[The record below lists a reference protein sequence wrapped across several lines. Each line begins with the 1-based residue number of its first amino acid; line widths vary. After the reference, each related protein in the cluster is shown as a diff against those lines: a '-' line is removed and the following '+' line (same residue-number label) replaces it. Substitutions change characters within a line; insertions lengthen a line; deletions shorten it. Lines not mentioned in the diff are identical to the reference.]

1 MTPSDPEDADG
12 VELVGAE
19 DAQGYDTPM
28 HSDEPPVIARMVVEI
43 RSDGSRTIARGAM
56 EDHIQGERVQ
66 VEARAD
72 SPLQLATALAKLLFE
87 SPRLARR
94 ALDQSR
100 GEATPV
106 ESEGR
111 ARGLR
116 GKVGRAVARRLW
128 GKRD

>member
-1 MTPSDPEDADG
+1 M
-12 VELVGAE
+12 ELVGAE